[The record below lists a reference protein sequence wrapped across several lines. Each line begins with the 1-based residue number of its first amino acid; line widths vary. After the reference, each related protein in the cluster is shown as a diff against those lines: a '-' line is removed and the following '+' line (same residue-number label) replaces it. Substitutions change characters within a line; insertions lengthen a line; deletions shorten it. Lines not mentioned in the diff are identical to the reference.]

1 MRSDAIASEIAPASR
16 LFQPFHAKISLKC
29 LLQFITAK
37 ANILDFLE
45 FTLSIELVGSLVL
58 SIDFPEQTFQFLD
71 LFIPYIFP
79 DDKHRKMR
87 PVFCCTAS
95 VSVEPGSKSASRRS
109 HADVNHVEFLHAG
122 AFLMQGVN
130 TSDTLWY

>member
-1 MRSDAIASEIAPASR
+1 MSLPRHHGSSSRSTP
-16 LFQPFHAKISLKC
+16 KISLKC
-29 LLQFITAK
+29 LLQFIAAK

-79 DDKHRKMR
+79 DDKH
-87 PVFCCTAS
+87 
-95 VSVEPGSKSASRRS
+95 
-109 HADVNHVEFLHAG
+109 
-122 AFLMQGVN
+122 
-130 TSDTLWY
+130 